1 MRPKSLFRMK
11 KRILHGVQRAAM
23 NLTGSPMSKIAFVTE
38 ELAVYGRS
46 GGIGAAIFELA
57 MLLRD
62 AGHDVDI
69 HYIPIDR
76 PTDERQEFIVS
87 AFRDRGIKL
96 RFIEPSKYCWSE
108 GEAQKRAYAVFA
120 HLCDCGKEYDFLHV
134 HDYKGLGFFCCAA
147 KQQGIAFLSTTIVVQ
162 LHGPTRWTTH
172 ANRGLFTHRD
182 QLVID
187 FLERESIARADHVVS
202 PSAYLVEWLKK
213 NEFVLPEETKIH
225 VIKNIYSHCVK
236 ILGGR
241 GRSSDTKTQINE
253 LVLFGRHETRKGFVT
268 FCDTL
273 DILAEQLEEQ
283 GISVCFIGGVGEIDG
298 QPSGIYLSERSK
310 NWNFQFE
317 LRVGFDRMDAINF
330 LRSRKGALVVIPST
344 EENSPYTVVEAL
356 AAGRPVVTSAVGG
369 AKELIAAEF
378 HDEAVVEID
387 PETLAERLSAL
398 ISNGASTASFM
409 EPFETVESRWLA
421 FHETC
426 RTTARAVVSDA
437 NPKVVVGITHF
448 ERPRKV
454 IGAIMS
460 VMRQTYDNIELVVID
475 DGSRSAATLEALP
488 LIEKLV
494 ERAGGRLIRQQNGYL
509 GAARNAIAKATQSEF
524 LLFLDDDDLLLPDAV
539 ERLVAVGVRTG
550 ADVVNC
556 LNVYLDVS
564 HRSEYELSPEFYKA
578 KVSYV
583 PIGGPLS
590 LAHLGNYFGAATAL
604 IKRSFFDHLG
614 GYTEI
619 KRVGYEDYEFYV
631 RALQQ
636 SAKIEIVPLPLY
648 LYEVGKPSM
657 VSGTSRVANK
667 RRIFD
672 ALDIDQNSNAWRDAV
687 ELGAGVECLND
698 QQNFLNWRTSIS
710 PHRELIQRVIETRG
724 QISEHVLALAEYAQ
738 AIGASRIAAA
748 WKLALQPSERN
759 NDICQQQKPLR
770 GTKPTRQAQNS
781 NQGEV
786 ELATELAGLLKLG
799 RVQEAIDATTE
810 SIKRTNEISE
820 TIVEF
825 AFLIASVDGLR
836 SESIQSLIDHLSD
849 AFIDESLSMRL
860 RGAIASL
867 AISGGM
873 FDFAKTEIAEIDRT
887 ESRAYIDKYPDLQAA
902 FGTDALERALR
913 HYHQHGEA
921 EGREGF
927 PILRRLSYDIG
938 QRLNKEVKPWQVRND
953 LHRVL
958 RPAKTPLSL
967 AALVRP

>member
-1 MRPKSLFRMK
+1 
-11 KRILHGVQRAAM
+11 
-23 NLTGSPMSKIAFVTE
+23 MSKIAFVTE

-57 MLLRD
+57 ILLRD

-69 HYIPIDR
+69 HYIPTER

-96 RFIEPSKYCWSE
+96 MFIEPSKYCWAE

-120 HLCDCGKEYDFLHV
+120 HLRDCEKDYDFLHV

-202 PSAYLVEWLKK
+202 PSAYLVEWLKN
-213 NEFVLPEETKIH
+213 NEFVLPEETNIH
-225 VIKNIYSHCVK
+225 VIKNVYSHCVK

-241 GRSSDTKTQINE
+241 ARSSDAKTRINE
-253 LVLFGRHETRKGFVT
+253 LVLFGRHEARKGFAT
-268 FCDTL
+268 FCDAL
-273 DILAEQLEEQ
+273 DLLAEQLEEQ
-283 GISVCFIGGVGEIDG
+283 GISVCFVGGLGEIEG

-330 LRSRKGALVVIPST
+330 LRSREGALVVIPST

-369 AKELIAAEF
+369 AKELIAPEF
-378 HDEAVVEID
+378 HSEAIVDID
-387 PETLAERLSAL
+387 PETLAARVSAL
-398 ISNGASTASFM
+398 ISNGVRTPSFM

-426 RTTARAVVSDA
+426 RTTTRAARSDT

-509 GAARNAIAKATQSEF
+509 GAARNAIAKATQSDF
-524 LLFLDDDDLLLPDAV
+524 LLFLDDDDLLFPDAV
-539 ERLVAVGVRTG
+539 ERLVAVGTHTG
-550 ADVVNC
+550 ADIVNC

-564 HRSEYELSPEFYKA
+564 RRSEYELSPESYKA
-578 KVSYV
+578 KVSYM

-604 IKRSFFDHLG
+604 IKRSFFGHIG

-636 SAKIEIVPLPLY
+636 GARIEIVPLPLY

-657 VSGTSRVANK
+657 VSGTSRIANK
-667 RRIFD
+667 RRIVD
-672 ALDIDQNSNAWRDAV
+672 ALDVDQNSRAWRDAV
-687 ELGAGVECLND
+687 ELSAGVEYLSD
-698 QQNFLNWRTSIS
+698 QQNFLTWRTSNS
-710 PHRELIQRVIETRG
+710 PHRELIQRVVETRDK
-724 QISEHVLALAEYAQ
+724 INEHVSALAEYAQ
-738 AIGASRIAAA
+738 AIGESRIAAA
-748 WKLALQPSERN
+748 WKLALQPSERK
-759 NDICQQQKPLR
+759 NDIREQRPLR
-770 GTKPTRQAQNS
+770 GAKQALQIQHTS
-781 NQGEV
+781 QGGEV

-799 RVQEAIDATTE
+799 RTHDAIDE
-810 SIKRTNEISE
+810 IIKSIRQTNEVSE
-820 TIVEF
+820 VIVEF

-836 SESIQSLIDHLSD
+836 HDTIQPLIEHLSD
-849 AFIDESLSMRL
+849 AFIDESLAVRL

-867 AISGGM
+867 ALAAGM
-873 FDFAKTEIAEIDRT
+873 IDMAKAAIAEIDAI
-887 ESRAYIDKYPDLQAA
+887 ESEEYIDKHPDLRAA
-902 FGTDALERALR
+902 FGAEALARALR

-927 PILRRLSYDIG
+927 PILQRLSHDIGRRLS
-938 QRLNKEVKPWQVRND
+938 KEVRPWQLRND

-958 RPAKTPLSL
+958 RPAKATLSL
-967 AALVRP
+967 TALMRPA